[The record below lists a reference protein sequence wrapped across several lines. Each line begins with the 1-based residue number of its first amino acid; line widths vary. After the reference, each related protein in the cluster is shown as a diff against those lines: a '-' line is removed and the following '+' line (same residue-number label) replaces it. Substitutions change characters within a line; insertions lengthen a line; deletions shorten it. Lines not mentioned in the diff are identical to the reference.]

1 MNLLRLA
8 LENTTPLEG
17 NTALDTVAYGF
28 LLAAGLA
35 ILIILAGV
43 LIGIIKHL
51 YVTSEE
57 EKIEKFANSTSIETP
72 GGIGKFWGYKN
83 GIVTIEFD
91 YSYLV
96 DFDAKKCYP
105 LEGVKW
111 L

>member
-1 MNLLRLA
+1 MKYLLRMLLA
-8 LENTTPLEG
+8 KTESLHG
-17 NTALDTVAYGF
+17 NTAINTVAYGF
-28 LLAAGLA
+28 LLATGLA

-105 LEGVKW
+105 LEGVK
-111 L
+111 